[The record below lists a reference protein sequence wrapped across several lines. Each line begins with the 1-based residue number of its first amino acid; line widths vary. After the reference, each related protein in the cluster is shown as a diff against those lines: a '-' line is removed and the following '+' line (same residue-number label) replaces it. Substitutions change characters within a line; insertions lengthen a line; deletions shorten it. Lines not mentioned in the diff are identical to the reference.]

1 MMIKLNELSKEI
13 NDYAKSKGFWD
24 TPRETGTLLML
35 IVSELAEAME
45 ADRKVKYALP
55 TEFKKNVDL
64 GGNWQVNFETYIKD
78 TFEDEI
84 ADAFIRLFDL
94 CGAMNIDIEYHINQK
109 LVYNA
114 TREYKHGKKY

>member
-1 MMIKLNELSKEI
+1 MIKLNELSKEI

-24 TPRETGTLLML
+24 KPRETGTLLML

-45 ADRKVKYALP
+45 ADRKKKCALP
-55 TEFKKNVDL
+55 KEFKKNIDL
-64 GGNWQVNFETYIKD
+64 GGNWKTNFEMYIKD

-114 TREYKHGKKY
+114 TREYRHGKKY